1 MYISDCSLIIGDKNA
16 VAWIWFL
23 KYLFGL
29 IWQKNVNL
37 FPYCHPYLI
46 LYLACSLVVAN
57 FEARIS
63 TYGLQLS
70 AGNFIVVWVE
80 LNPEGQLSA
89 WNWEKALLQV
99 FCSYLPNYCPHCP
112 KLKMN
117 GKKLSK
123 NPVYIVSLVPIITY
137 CKQFCLC
144 LPQCWFPSCF
154 HRTRDLQQL
163 HCQLLQHL
171 ELKWE
176 YLSQKWSRPR
186 QSLGTFITLHKAR
199 ISLKVRE
206 GCWVTWASFS
216 VSQQLRPEH
225 SANECSQSSQIYLSP
240 ENLR

>member
-1 MYISDCSLIIGDKNA
+1 MVSKIF
-16 VAWIWFL
+16 IWAHL
-23 KYLFGL
+23 TKK
-29 IWQKNVNL
+29 IVNV
-37 FPYCHPYLI
+37 FPYCHQYLI

-123 NPVYIVSLVPIITY
+123 NPVYIVLLSAHYYLLQTVLSLFAAVLIPIM
-137 CKQFCLC
+137 
-144 LPQCWFPSCF
+144 LPQNTWFTTAP
-154 HRTRDLQQL
+154 
-163 HCQLLQHL
+163 
-171 ELKWE
+171 
-176 YLSQKWSRPR
+176 LSAFTAPR
-186 QSLGTFITLHKAR
+186 I
-199 ISLKVRE
+199 KVR
-206 GCWVTWASFS
+206 
-216 VSQQLRPEH
+216 VSITKMKQTKIVLRNIYYSP
-225 SANECSQSSQIYLSP
+225 QSKNIFKG
-240 ENLR
+240 